1 MAKFMLGYKAGMTQI
16 FDEAG
21 NAVPVTV
28 IACGPVSVVRK
39 KTLESDGYQAVLVAF
54 DETKESRLNRPDR
67 GQFAASGL
75 APHRRLLEFRV
86 DDVDAYEL
94 GQEIKVSEMFAVGD
108 RVDVA
113 GTSKGKGY
121 QGNVKRHGQRGGRE
135 AHGSKYHRRVGSLGS
150 SATPGRV
157 WKGTKLPGQMG
168 NRRVTVQNLTVAF
181 VDGERDI
188 LAVKGAVPGSNGTCL
203 EIRDTVKFRV

>member
-39 KTLESDGYQAVLVAF
+39 KTLETDGYQAVLVAF
-54 DETKESRLNRPDR
+54 DETKENRLNRPDR
-67 GQFAASGL
+67 GQFTAAGL
-75 APHRRLLEFRV
+75 APHRRLLEFHV
-86 DDVDAYEL
+86 DDVEAYEI
-94 GQEIKVSEMFAVGD
+94 GQKINVSEMFAVGD

-113 GTSKGKGY
+113 GTSKGKGF